1 MTEISK
7 SSEQSL
13 NNILNKL
20 GVKTQDEA
28 QKSEKNNNTLGQE
41 DFLKLMTT
49 QLQNQDP
56 FAPMDNGDFIAQ
68 MAQFSTVTGI
78 TEINSNLTD
87 LGSKLEPNR
96 VATAAQFLGH
106 SVLVPGKVVSPDD
119 NGEIH
124 GVVDLPS
131 YSNDVGLTFTN
142 SSGEIVHTMNL
153 GSNDRGLVGFS
164 WTDIPD
170 EIKENKTRLTIQ
182 AYAGNGQAS
191 DGISTS
197 VYNKVIAAS
206 APKDSEDIVL
216 ETKDYGEISAND
228 AIKIKAA
235 DIVRKPERSLSD
247 ILNELEGNEN

>member
-28 QKSEKNNNTLGQE
+28 QKPANKNSLGQE

-78 TEINSNLTD
+78 TEINSNLTN

-106 SVLVPGKVVSPDD
+106 SVLVPGQVVSPDD
-119 NGEIH
+119 KGEIH
-124 GVVDLPS
+124 GVVDLPA

-142 SSGEIVHTMNL
+142 PSGEIVHSIAL
-153 GSNDRGLVGFS
+153 GSQEKGLVGFS
-164 WTDIPD
+164 WENIPD
-170 EIKENKTRLTIQ
+170 EIKKNKTRLTIQ
-182 AYAGNGQAS
+182 AFAGNGEAS
-191 DGISTS
+191 NGISTA

-206 APKDSEDIVL
+206 APKNSEDVIL

-228 AIKIKAA
+228 AIKLKTN
-235 DIVRKPERSLSD
+235 D
-247 ILNELEGNEN
+247 

>member
-28 QKSEKNNNTLGQE
+28 KKPANKNSLGQE

-78 TEINSNLTD
+78 TEINSNLTN

-106 SVLVPGKVVSPDD
+106 SVLVPGQVVSPDD
-119 NGEIH
+119 KGEIH
-124 GVVDLPS
+124 GVVDLPA

-142 SSGEIVHTMNL
+142 PSGEIVHSINL
-153 GSNDRGLVGFS
+153 GSQEKGLVGFS
-164 WTDIPD
+164 WENIPD
-170 EIKENKTRLTIQ
+170 EIKKNKTRLTIQ
-182 AYAGNGQAS
+182 AYAGNGEAS
-191 DGISTS
+191 DGISTA

-206 APKDSEDIVL
+206 APKNSEDVIL

-228 AIKIKAA
+228 AIKLKTN
-235 DIVRKPERSLSD
+235 D
-247 ILNELEGNEN
+247 

>member
-28 QKSEKNNNTLGQE
+28 QNPGNKNSLGQA

-78 TEINSNLTD
+78 TEINSNLTN

-106 SVLVPGKVVSPDD
+106 SVLVPGQVVSPDD
-119 NGEIH
+119 KGEIH
-124 GVVDLPS
+124 GVVDLPA

-142 SSGEIVHTMNL
+142 PSGEIVHSIAL
-153 GSNDRGLVGFS
+153 GSQEKGLVGFS
-164 WTDIPD
+164 WENIPD
-170 EIKENKTRLTIQ
+170 EIKKNKTRLTIQ
-182 AYAGNGQAS
+182 AFAGNGEAS
-191 DGISTS
+191 NGISTA

-206 APKDSEDIVL
+206 APKNSEDVIL

-228 AIKIKAA
+228 AIKLKTN
-235 DIVRKPERSLSD
+235 D
-247 ILNELEGNEN
+247 